1 MLLHMFLDK
10 NGKSQL
16 IKILSL
22 VSLEYLLSNN
32 KMSQPYLFF
41 SLTCPYSR
49 ELIGLI
55 SQNKSLSSKIQYID
69 INVIHDTA
77 SRVPIQI
84 FATPT
89 IYVVS
94 HYANGQVFIG
104 KNASDWV
111 RSQNLRA
118 AI

>member
-1 MLLHMFLDK
+1 MFLDK

-69 INVIHDTA
+69 VNTA

-94 HYANGQVFIG
+94 HDVNGQVFIG